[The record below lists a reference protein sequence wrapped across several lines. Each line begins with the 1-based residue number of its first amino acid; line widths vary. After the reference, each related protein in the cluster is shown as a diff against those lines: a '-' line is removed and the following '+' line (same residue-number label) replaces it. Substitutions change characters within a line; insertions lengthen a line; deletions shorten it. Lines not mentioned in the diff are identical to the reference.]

1 MPCSRWVLLTL
12 IGVLC
17 ASCSGFSR
25 AQPDAQSSQPDEV
38 STDLVNTP
46 ASRVVAL
53 GRLSPAGEVIKLSVP
68 NAEDSRVNQILVEEG
83 DFVEADQVIAVLQG
97 FERRS
102 RDLKEAEKTVEL
114 HQARL
119 AQLLA
124 GEGKQAEIAAQRSN
138 IARLEAQQRNEILE
152 RAAAI
157 DSAEA
162 EVRQAQL
169 TYDRNQS
176 LVESGAISQSQLD
189 QARET
194 LERTQAVLSQR
205 QAQLTS
211 TRQTLSEQVEQE
223 RSLLANLTE
232 VRPTDVRVAK
242 AELERAEI
250 VVEQRQADLAD
261 TQVRVPVSGQ
271 ILRINTRVGE
281 RVNTQEGIVELGNTR
296 EMIAIAEVYETD
308 ITRVVLGQPVTIA
321 SEYGG
326 FDGTIRGTVD
336 HIGLQIGARSLSD
349 GSTNPTTDENQ
360 RVVEVRIQINEQD
373 SPKVASLTNMQV
385 RVEIDISEK
394 ISDSGQRVEIDISE
408 KSSGQPSEQP
418 EEAEGN

>member
-1 MPCSRWVLLTL
+1 MFSMPCSRWVLLIL
-12 IGVLC
+12 VGMFC
-17 ASCSGFSR
+17 ANCSGFSR
-25 AQPDAQSSQPDEV
+25 AQPETQSSQPEEAV
-38 STDLVNTP
+38 DLVAP

-68 NAEDSRVNQILVEEG
+68 NAEDSRVNQILVDEG
-83 DFVEADQVIAVLQG
+83 DFVEANQVIAVLQG

-102 RDLKEAEKTVEL
+102 RDLKEAEKTVEV

-124 GEGKQAEIAAQRSN
+124 GEGKQAEIAAQVSN
-138 IARLEAQQRNEILE
+138 IGRLEAQQRNEILE
-152 RAAAI
+152 REAAI
-157 DSAEA
+157 DSAKA

-176 LVESGAISQSQLD
+176 LVESGALSQAQLD
-189 QARET
+189 QAREA
-194 LERTQAVLSQR
+194 LDRAQATQAQR
-205 QAQLTS
+205 EAQLTS
-211 TRQTLSEQVEQE
+211 TRQTLSEQIEQE
-223 RSLLANLTE
+223 RNLLANLTE
-232 VRPTDVRVAK
+232 VRPTDVRVAE
-242 AELERAEI
+242 AEQERAKI
-250 VVEQRQADLAD
+250 AVEQRQADLAD

-281 RVNTQEGIVELGNTR
+281 RVNTQEGIVELGNTQ

-308 ITRVVLGQPVTIA
+308 ITRVAIGQPATIA

-349 GSTNPTTDENQ
+349 GSTNPITDENQ
-360 RVVEVRIQINEQD
+360 RVVEVRIHISEQD

-385 RVEIDISEK
+385 RVEIDVSAN
-394 ISDSGQRVEIDISE
+394 SGQ
-408 KSSGQPSEQP
+408 SGDKTGAAGGE
-418 EEAEGN
+418 

>member
-1 MPCSRWVLLTL
+1 MFAMPRSRWVLLILVGMFCTN
-12 IGVLC
+12 
-17 ASCSGFSR
+17 CSGFSR
-25 AQPDAQSSQPDEV
+25 AQPDDQSSQPEEAV
-38 STDLVNTP
+38 NLVNAP

-68 NAEDSRVNQILVEEG
+68 NAEDSRVNQILVDEG
-83 DFVEADQVIAVLQG
+83 DFVEANQVIAVLQG

-124 GEGKQAEIAAQRSN
+124 GEGKQAEIAAQVSN
-138 IARLEAQQRNEILE
+138 IGRLEAQQRNEILE
-152 RAAAI
+152 REAAI
-157 DSAEA
+157 DSAKA

-176 LVESGAISQSQLD
+176 LVESGALSQAQLD
-189 QARET
+189 QAREA
-194 LERTQAVLSQR
+194 LDRAQATQAQR
-205 QAQLTS
+205 EAQLTS
-211 TRQTLSEQVEQE
+211 TQQTLSEQIEQE
-223 RSLLANLTE
+223 RNLLANLTE
-232 VRPTDVRVAK
+232 VRPTDVRVAE
-242 AELERAEI
+242 AELERAKI
-250 VVEQRQADLAD
+250 AVEQRQADLAD
-261 TQVRVPVSGQ
+261 TQVRVPVPGQ

-281 RVNTQEGIVELGNTR
+281 RVNTQEGIVELGNTQ

-308 ITRVVLGQPVTIA
+308 ITRVAIGQPATIA

-336 HIGLQIGARSLSD
+336 HVGLQIGARSLSD

-360 RVVEVRIQINEQD
+360 RVVEVRIQISEQD

-385 RVEIDISEK
+385 RVEINVAA
-394 ISDSGQRVEIDISE
+394 DSGQ
-408 KSSGQPSEQP
+408 SSDKAGAAG
-418 EEAEGN
+418 EE

>member
-1 MPCSRWVLLTL
+1 M
-12 IGVLC
+12 
-17 ASCSGFSR
+17 
-25 AQPDAQSSQPDEV
+25 
-38 STDLVNTP
+38 VNAP

-68 NAEDSRVNQILVEEG
+68 NAEDSRVNQILVDEG
-83 DFVEADQVIAVLQG
+83 DFVEANQVIAVLQG

-124 GEGKQAEIAAQRSN
+124 GEGKQAEIAAQVSN
-138 IARLEAQQRNEILE
+138 IGRLEAQQRNEILE
-152 RAAAI
+152 REAAI
-157 DSAEA
+157 DSAKA

-176 LVESGAISQSQLD
+176 LVESGALSQAQLD
-189 QARET
+189 QAREA
-194 LERTQAVLSQR
+194 LDRAQATQAQR
-205 QAQLTS
+205 EAQLTS
-211 TRQTLSEQVEQE
+211 TQQTLSEQIEQE
-223 RSLLANLTE
+223 RNLLANLTE
-232 VRPTDVRVAK
+232 VRPTDVRVAE
-242 AELERAEI
+242 AELERAKI
-250 VVEQRQADLAD
+250 AVEQRQADLAD
-261 TQVRVPVSGQ
+261 TQVRVPVPGQ

-281 RVNTQEGIVELGNTR
+281 RVNTQEGIVELGNTQ

-308 ITRVVLGQPVTIA
+308 ITRVAIGQPATIA

-336 HIGLQIGARSLSD
+336 HVGLQIGARSLSD

-360 RVVEVRIQINEQD
+360 RVVEVRIQISEQD

-385 RVEIDISEK
+385 RVEINVAA
-394 ISDSGQRVEIDISE
+394 DSGQ
-408 KSSGQPSEQP
+408 SSDKAGAAG
-418 EEAEGN
+418 EE